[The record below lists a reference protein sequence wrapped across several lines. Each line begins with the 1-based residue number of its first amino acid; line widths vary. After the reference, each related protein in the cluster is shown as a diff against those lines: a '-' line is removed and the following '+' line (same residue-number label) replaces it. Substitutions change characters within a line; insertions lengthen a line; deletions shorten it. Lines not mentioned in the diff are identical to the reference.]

1 MIDLHRSMWYYKSK
15 KDDTVIIDKLSEL
28 AEKKPTRGFDEYFK
42 RIREEGKKW
51 NRKRVL
57 RVYRIMGLKFRR
69 KRKRRLPSRVKEP
82 LLVPSNINR
91 TWSMDFMSDSLS
103 YGRRVRILNIIDDF
117 NREALAVEPDYN
129 YPAEKVVVVLNEIIF
144 FRGKPSTIRVDN
156 GPEFIS
162 KHFVDYCKSQE
173 IEIKYIQPGK
183 PMQNAYIERFN
194 RLYREDILDAY
205 MFENLRQLKELS
217 VEWMND
223 YNYYHPHSSLK
234 NKSPINYLKL
244 FALEGTF
251 QSKKSI
257 ELNENCLI

>member
-1 MIDLHRSMWYYKSK
+1 MWYYKSK
-15 KDDTVIIDKLSEL
+15 KDDSLVIDKLTEL
-28 AEKKPTRGFDEYFK
+28 ADKKPTRGFDEYFN
-42 RIREEGKKW
+42 RIREEGIKW

-57 RVYRIMGLKFRR
+57 RVYRMMGLKFRR

-82 LLVPSNINR
+82 LFVPSRLNH

-103 YGRRVRILNIIDDF
+103 YGRKVRILNIIDDF
-117 NREALAVEPDYN
+117 NREALAVEPDYS
-129 YPAEKVVVVLNEIIF
+129 YPGEKVVDILNEIIF
-144 FRGKPSTIRVDN
+144 FRGKPSAIRVDN

-162 KHFVDYCKSQE
+162 KYFVDWCVNYN

-205 MFENLRQLKELS
+205 IFESLDQLKELS
-217 VEWMND
+217 IDWVND
-223 YNYYHPHSSLK
+223 YNQYHPHSSLR

-244 FALEGTF
+244 FSLEGTF
-251 QSKKSI
+251 QR
-257 ELNENCLI
+257 ENQMEKERKMSNLALS